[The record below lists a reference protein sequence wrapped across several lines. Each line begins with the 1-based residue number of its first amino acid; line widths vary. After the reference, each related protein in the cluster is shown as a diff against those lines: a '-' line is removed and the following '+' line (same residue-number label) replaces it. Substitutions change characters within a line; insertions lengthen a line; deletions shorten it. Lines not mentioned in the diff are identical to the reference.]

1 MIFYRYSNQV
11 ALWRPTVSERRH
23 IFLSYRSSEADFAL
37 KLAADLKNAG
47 VNLWMDRLD
56 INPGDDWRK
65 SLEGAVY
72 SCAALISVLSPAYVS
87 SKYCQRELAR
97 ADRLG
102 RPIFPVLLGTIA
114 ESNWPLEIERQQY
127 IDFSSWQEEVAY
139 QKQLNRL
146 VDILKEKF
154 ADQISVIPDPE
165 TQYLTHLA
173 AEMETQKGLAEY
185 LEFSTDADPHKW

>member
-1 MIFYRYSNQV
+1 MSESRY
-11 ALWRPTVSERRH
+11 
-23 IFLSYRSSEADFAL
+23 IFLSYRSTEADFAL

-56 INPGDDWRK
+56 ISPGDDWRK

-72 SCAALISVLSPAYVS
+72 SCAALIAILSPSYVS

-102 RPIFPVLLGTIA
+102 RPIFPVLLGSIG
-114 ESNWPLEIERQQY
+114 ESDWPLEIERQQY
-127 IDFSSWQEEVAY
+127 IDFSNWRDTDTY
-139 QKQLNRL
+139 QQQIDRL

-154 ADQISVIPDPE
+154 AAQISVIPNPE
-165 TQYLTHLA
+165 TQYLTNLA
-173 AEMETQKGLAEY
+173 ADMETQRGLIEY
-185 LEFSTDADPHKW
+185 LEFSTEADKWLTRE